1 MNHFNSKFL
10 GNDILLSDKCKSI
23 WGASRGGSIYD
34 EELIANFYNHI
45 LFNKE
50 TINFFDI
57 GTNTGSFI
65 FLPLLNKTIKC
76 FAFEPNPLA
85 FEALKE
91 NVILNNLEQ
100 NVECFNYGVWN
111 ERKQLELKVPLDMTD
126 SGLATLGDNPTRFI
140 YDDKSGEYTTF
151 AVECVTID
159 EMFETL
165 KLDSLDVVKIDTEG
179 AELNILKGGKKT
191 LTEFKPSIL
200 LEFDDKN
207 TAQFGY
213 RRDDIVELLR
223 SYGYTSFKLLAASD
237 LFAST
242 L

>member
-34 EELIANFYNHI
+34 EELIANFYNNI

-65 FLPLLNKTIKC
+65 FLPLLNKGIKC

-100 NVECFNYGVWN
+100 NVECFNYGVWH
-111 ERKQLELKVPLDMTD
+111 ERKQLQLKVPLDMTD
-126 SGLATLGDNPTRFI
+126 SGLATLGDNPNRFI
-140 YDDKSGEYTTF
+140 YDGKSGEYRNF
-151 AVECVTID
+151 DVECVTID

-165 KLDSLDVVKIDTEG
+165 KLDSLDVIKIDTEG
-179 AELNILKGGKKT
+179 AELNILKGGRKT
-191 LTEFKPSIL
+191 LTKFKPSIL

-207 TAQFGY
+207 TEQFGY
-213 RRDDIVELLR
+213 RRDDIVELLK
-223 SYGYTSFKLLAASD
+223 SYGYSSFKLLAASD